1 LPEAERRL
9 DALIADAEAGGSAFV
24 AVTGPAHR
32 GNVAFEQGQFG
43 VAISP
48 ANMTA
53 ILADIRT
60 HIGDNPGL
68 G

>member
-1 LPEAERRL
+1 MPLSPMLRQADQRL
-9 DALIADAEAGGSAFV
+9 WASQARHD
-24 AVTGPAHR
+24 R
-32 GNVAFEQGQFG
+32 GNVAYEQGQFG